1 MKFKALSILLIFI
14 SLFFTACEKKEKND
28 NKTIDETPKFVK
40 NNKFTMNTIDKAQIN
55 ISIEDD
61 KILLENSDNK
71 IVLLNFFA
79 TWCPPCKA
87 EIPSLVKLQET
98 YKNDIIVVGLLLED
112 YKTDEEILNFAQ
124 SFDINYTITNSSR
137 TFDFAKALGG
147 IKAIPTLYILD
158 KEGNTFKKITGL
170 APAEML
176 DIDIKKLLER

>member
-28 NKTIDETPKFVK
+28 NKIVDETLKIVK
-40 NNKFTMNTIDKAQIN
+40 NNKFTMSTIDKSQIN
-55 ISIEDD
+55 FTIEDD

-71 IVLLNFFA
+71 IVLLSFFA

-87 EIPSLVKLQET
+87 EIPGLVKLQET
-98 YKNDIIVVGLLLED
+98 YKNDIIIVGLLLED
-112 YKTDEEILNFAQ
+112 FKTDEDILEFSQ
-124 SFDINYTITNSSR
+124 SFDINYTITNSSK

-147 IKAIPTLYILD
+147 IKAIPTIYILD